1 MTALQTATIIPTA
14 AELTQVQQLTQIQ
27 QAIAAHLQ
35 AVDVHPDRRVGAYS
49 CSQFHKPALQFP
61 VGCLS
66 AADRFGGEIV
76 DDPGSAETLRNIP
89 TFLVLTENELDNL
102 ATLAQSADFPQ
113 VPEV

>member
-1 MTALQTATIIPTA
+1 MTALQTATITPTA
-14 AELTQVQQLTQIQ
+14 AELTQVQ

-35 AVDVHPDRRVGAYS
+35 AVDVHPDRQVEAYS
-49 CSQFHKPALQFP
+49 CYQFHKPALQFP